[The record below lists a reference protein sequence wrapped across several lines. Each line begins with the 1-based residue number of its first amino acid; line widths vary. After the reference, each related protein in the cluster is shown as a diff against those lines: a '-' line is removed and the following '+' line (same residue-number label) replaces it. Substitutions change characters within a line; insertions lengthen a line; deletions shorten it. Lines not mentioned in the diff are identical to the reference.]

1 MSILY
6 LFLCIVRYN
15 KDNQYK
21 NIRLS
26 KVYLAYLR
34 INELRQ
40 PLEEKSF
47 RGWKKFQLE
56 SKRVPVTLVIYIP

>member
-1 MSILY
+1 MHSSLQQTIISINII
-6 LFLCIVRYN
+6 C
-15 KDNQYK
+15 K